1 MTLVRDIRDIATV
14 HSTGAPPH
22 IDFTEVAPPT
32 RSPQRPPL
40 FLLGPA
46 SEIVL
51 HDLAAA
57 IETPRVGCYT
67 LTDATLAPTGIPIKG
82 GVALRGEAFMHPHY
96 LVTQIADRL
105 NAERLPMR
113 HIAGDVV
120 PLIGPA
126 HETYGHWLVDF
137 LPRLWV
143 LQQAGHDLATLR
155 FVVPFDMAE
164 FGFTLLRQ
172 CGLADRQLVTYEHWR
187 ELLVADRLVLPT
199 TLRLG
204 DRLAPCFP
212 AATQFWMRRAGHEPP
227 AVAPASGG
235 ALYLS
240 RAGGQRNLVNRARIE
255 AIAAEHGLAVIRPEA
270 LSLSEQITLFA
281 SADMIAGEYGSA
293 LHNSIFSGAGA
304 AVCALRGIARHPSL
318 VQSGLATAMDQDV
331 GYVFGGTEGQGADQG
346 FFVVER
352 YFSLALELVRMRKRP
367 GLCPGPA
374 GA

>member
-1 MTLVRDIRDIATV
+1 MTLVRDIRDIVTV
-14 HSTGAPPH
+14 HSTGAAPH
-22 IDFTEVAPPT
+22 LNFAEVAPPT
-32 RSPQRPPL
+32 RGPQRPPL

-67 LTDATLAPTGIPIKG
+67 LTDATLAPTGIPIKQ

-96 LVTQIADRL
+96 LVTQVADRL
-105 NAERLPMR
+105 NAETLPAR
-113 HIAGDVV
+113 EVGGDVV

-143 LQQAGHDLATLR
+143 LHQAGYDLAALR
-155 FVVPFDMAE
+155 FVVPCDMAK
-164 FGFTLLRQ
+164 FGRTLLKQ
-172 CGLADRQLVTYEHWR
+172 CGLGEAQLVQYEHWR
-187 ELLVADRLVLPT
+187 ELLVAERLILPT

-204 DRLAPCFP
+204 DRLSPCF
-212 AATQFWMRRAGHEPP
+212 ATATHFWMRRAGHEPP
-227 AVAPASGG
+227 AAPGGG

-240 RAGGQRNLVNRARIE
+240 RAGGQRNLVNRERIE
-255 AIAAEHGLAVIRPEA
+255 AIAAEHGLAVIRPETM
-270 LSLSEQITLFA
+270 SLSEQIALFA
-281 SADMIAGEYGSA
+281 SAEVIAGEYGSA

-304 AVCALRGIARHPSL
+304 AVCALRGVARHPSL

-346 FFVVER
+346 FFVMER
-352 YFSLALELVRMRKRP
+352 YFSLALELIRMRKKA
-367 GLCPGPA
+367 PA
-374 GA
+374 VIDTRS